1 MKLTGKQLN
10 HLRALAHH
18 LKPIVTVGVA
28 GATPAVSAELE
39 NALEAHELVKIRLPS
54 LPKPEK
60 KALLAKLC
68 QETNAA
74 PVQLIGRIGVTY
86 RPANAMTID
95 LPEMS

>member
-60 KALLAKLC
+60 RRYWPSSVRK
-68 QETNAA
+68 QT
-74 PVQLIGRIGVTY
+74 
-86 RPANAMTID
+86 
-95 LPEMS
+95 LPRCNSSVVSV